1 MEEQPKIYLQNKLV
15 RSRGKLAEV
24 DAVVDAK
31 RREAQKLR
39 DLVGAYSADHSLGNI
54 DDISD
59 VRACFLSSPSSS
71 CCASLH
77 LHPHLYLSVPLFTSV

>member
-1 MEEQPKIYLQNKLV
+1 MSVEEQPKIYLQNKLV

-59 VRACFLSSPSSS
+59 VRVS
-71 CCASLH
+71 CPPRLN
-77 LHPHLYLSVPLFTSV
+77 LDVDVPLFILMCHSSS

>member
-1 MEEQPKIYLQNKLV
+1 MKLTV
-15 RSRGKLAEV
+15 NLLTPAHHAVDVVAVAETALAETVVVV

-59 VRACFLSSPSSS
+59 VRVS
-71 CCASLH
+71 CPPRLNLDVDVH
-77 LHPHLYLSVPLFTSV
+77 LFI